1 MDRMLLN
8 QKTVSDRK
16 SIRRIQRQSKKI
28 YGKGKSILKTKIG
41 KLVKLVAGE
50 KRNIQAGAIRQPDL
64 EELQKLLE
72 EAQLT
77 GMSGNGFLVGVK
89 IERILQ
95 KKSPRI
101 LIVNGVEC
109 EPGLIHDRWLMKY
122 CREQISS
129 GIQILQQALSFD
141 RCILAYSMDREE
153 QRSRRKKKRT
163 EKFEVCHVPA
173 VYPMGEE
180 HFLIKQVLGIE
191 IPKEEHPVNH
201 GILILNVQTV
211 LQIYNIVSGTYEKG
225 RYLTAANLD
234 TGEATVIYA
243 AGGEKIRQRLQKMY
257 PMNTDTNCFA
267 GGGIMRAHEI
277 TDEDVFTDQICFV
290 AVGSPTE
297 ISNTQPCKGCGKCN
311 RKCPAGVD
319 IREIVKRREKDI
331 RADISGLGLENCVH
345 CGCCAFFC
353 RAGKDTAAYF
363 GE

>member
-8 QKTVSDRK
+8 QKTVSERK

-41 KLVKLVAGE
+41 KLVKTVAGE
-50 KRNIQAGAIRQPDL
+50 KRDIQAGAIRQPDL

-72 EAQLT
+72 EAELT
-77 GMSGNGFLVGVK
+77 GMSGNGFLVGKK
-89 IERILQ
+89 IERLKQ
-95 KKSPRI
+95 RKSAGI

-109 EPGLIHDRWLMKY
+109 EPGLIHDRWLLEHY
-122 CREQISS
+122 REQING

-153 QRSRRKKKRT
+153 QRRRKKRKT
-163 EKFEVCHVPA
+163 EKYEVCHVPA

-191 IPKEEHPVNH
+191 IPKEEHPVEH

-225 RYLTAANLD
+225 RYVTVANLD
-234 TGEATVIYA
+234 TGEAKVIYA
-243 AGGEKIRQRLQKMY
+243 IAGEKIRQRLQKIY
-257 PMNTDTNCFA
+257 PVNASAGYYA
-267 GGGIMRAHEI
+267 GGGMMRAHQI

-290 AVGSPTE
+290 AVGSPAD
-297 ISNTQPCKGCGKCN
+297 ISNKQPCKGCGNCN
-311 RKCPAGVD
+311 RKCPVGVD

-331 RADISGLGLENCVH
+331 RADISGLGLEKCVH
-345 CGCCAFFC
+345 CGSCTFFC